1 MVEVAEEHQAAAIV
15 HESPVGEVNRAH
27 AAEVTVGREDPQQQA
42 QAAVTDAKQP
52 HAQDAGFDQHHAAHV
67 VLRDP
72 ILAARHLAQ
81 QGLVDRRRILR
92 GIAPLE
98 PAQPQHDH
106 RGHEEDAAQE
116 AEPHDLDGQL
126 QGVVDIQAG
135 HQYGDADAD
144 HRSDDKVGHHD
155 EHPGDDGRGRQVWQG
170 EAARPGRY
178 DAARH
183 NRSPP
188 GQQDRQHDHR
198 DHQPDDVP
206 AGRRHRRQRHARE
219 GEAKQGEKGEDDKL
233 APIRQPFE
241 PGNPGRR
248 RLRQPGETAEQLG
261 AQLAMNL
268 RGRDAAIGIGVGRA
282 GLRQRSPG
290 RQEEL
295 AFGKDA
301 IPIEAAIALMED
313 AGAQRPLFEVRRE
326 RIARKGLGDRVVGQA
341 VAIRGTF
348 AAAQHRPKLDAEGCF
363 HLAQKGPGGPSKF
376 ASITKMGS

>member
-1 MVEVAEEHQAAAIV
+1 MVV
-15 HESPVGEVNRAH
+15 
-27 AAEVTVGREDPQQQA
+27 
-42 QAAVTDAKQP
+42 
-52 HAQDAGFDQHHAAHV
+52 
-67 VLRDP
+67 
-72 ILAARHLAQ
+72 
-81 QGLVDRRRILR
+81 VDRFGRVRRR
-92 GIAPLE
+92 G
-98 PAQPQHDH
+98 
-106 RGHEEDAAQE
+106 
-116 AEPHDLDGQL
+116 
-126 QGVVDIQAG
+126 
-135 HQYGDADAD
+135 
-144 HRSDDKVGHHD
+144 
-155 EHPGDDGRGRQVWQG
+155 
-170 EAARPGRY
+170 
-178 DAARH
+178 
-183 NRSPP
+183 
-188 GQQDRQHDHR
+188 
-198 DHQPDDVP
+198 PDDVP

-268 RGRDAAIGIGVGRA
+268 LGRDAAIGIGVDRA

-313 AGAQRPLFEVRRE
+313 AGAQRPLFEVRCE

-341 VAIRGTF
+341 VAIRGTL

-363 HLAQKGPGGPSKF
+363 HLGPEGARRPVEIRLDHEDGIVARTLEYRHRHEMERGHALLQCAVRFRRPRWFLVLLEFLDETRKAPGALRLHVQDNGQDRLPHF
-376 ASITKMGS
+376 TPPD